1 LWSDSKKIGH
11 GGISAIT
18 MNRYRQRRTL
28 NEKWQGKQTVFAPE
42 SRESLRSWKYADLQS
57 TQEYLPAS

>member
-1 LWSDSKKIGH
+1 
-11 GGISAIT
+11 
-18 MNRYRQRRTL
+18 MNRYRQRQTW

-42 SRESLRSWKYADLQS
+42 SRESIRNWNDVNLQS